1 MHNLRSQLINNNKA
15 KILLIVLDGVGGIPN
30 NTKTELESAKT
41 PNLDKLAIKSETG
54 CHTPIIH
61 GLTPGS
67 GSAHL
72 SLFGYDP
79 MEFDIGR
86 GVLEALGLDLEI
98 KNTDLAIR
106 GNFATIKKNGA
117 KLIVTDRRAGRI
129 DTKTNER
136 LIKKLSTQ
144 IKKIGNY
151 QILFKS
157 GIDHRFV
164 VKIISPNKIDNLNC
178 LIQDTDPQSEGL
190 QPLSAKNLNTKSKA
204 LSKII
209 IKLISSI
216 EVVLKDEKKANYA
229 LFRGYSTFPGIPTF
243 QDLYGI
249 KAASITTYPMYKG
262 ISRLVGMSPLK
273 VDADSIDSQVSA
285 LIKNINKYDFF
296 YLHIKKTDSYGE
308 DGNFKEK
315 VKVIEKF
322 DKLLPKIKKL
332 NFDVLAITGD
342 HSTPS
347 KMKGHSWHP
356 VPVIIESNNS
366 FKGISKRFTEKE
378 CLKGNMG
385 IFEGKYL
392 LNLIFAHGQMLN
404 KFGA

>member
-41 PNLDKLAIKSETG
+41 PNLDKLATKSETG

-106 GNFATIKKNGA
+106 GNFATIKKNGV

-151 QILFKS
+151 QTWTWNF
-157 GIDHRFV
+157 
-164 VKIISPNKIDNLNC
+164 
-178 LIQDTDPQSEGL
+178 
-190 QPLSAKNLNTKSKA
+190 
-204 LSKII
+204 
-209 IKLISSI
+209 
-216 EVVLKDEKKANYA
+216 
-229 LFRGYSTFPGIPTF
+229 GY
-243 QDLYGI
+243 Y
-249 KAASITTYPMYKG
+249 
-262 ISRLVGMSPLK
+262 RLRL
-273 VDADSIDSQVSA
+273 
-285 LIKNINKYDFF
+285 L
-296 YLHIKKTDSYGE
+296 
-308 DGNFKEK
+308 
-315 VKVIEKF
+315 F
-322 DKLLPKIKKL
+322 DKKIYRCEQ
-332 NFDVLAITGD
+332 F
-342 HSTPS
+342 
-347 KMKGHSWHP
+347 
-356 VPVIIESNNS
+356 
-366 FKGISKRFTEKE
+366 
-378 CLKGNMG
+378 C
-385 IFEGKYL
+385 
-392 LNLIFAHGQMLN
+392 
-404 KFGA
+404 